1 MKIIKQKHIVEII
14 KKNKSLDEQNK
25 ILSKYLQEMVKE
37 NEILQSQFKD
47 SKMTLVHAK
56 NSLLEVTAELQSMQ
70 Q

>member
-37 NEILQSQFKD
+37 NETLQSQFKD